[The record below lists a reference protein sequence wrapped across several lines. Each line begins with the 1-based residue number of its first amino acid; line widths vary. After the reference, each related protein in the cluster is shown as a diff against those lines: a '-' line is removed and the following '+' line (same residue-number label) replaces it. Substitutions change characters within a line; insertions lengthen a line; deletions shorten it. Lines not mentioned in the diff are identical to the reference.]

1 MTQFRKFEIDA
12 MVDGVCTKILC
23 NADHV
28 ETQFTNQPE
37 YTALIIG
44 LNDLRDAVKRVKQ
57 AEEEVSILRR
67 TLNDDLNSFN
77 IKYGNEVF
85 SLKYDYG
92 YSTGYG
98 SHNEKLTFE
107 TSINGYHGAR
117 STIASELAVA
127 LLPSDAKDNI
137 MQIVS
142 DLADKFIVD
151 IN

>member
-1 MTQFRKFEIDA
+1 MQFRKFEIDA

-28 ETQFTNQPE
+28 KAQFENLQE
-37 YTALIIG
+37 YADIKEA
-44 LNDLRDAVKRVKQ
+44 LNDLKEAKKEFKE
-57 AEEEVSILRR
+57 AEEKVSRMRKLLTEDIE
-67 TLNDDLNSFN
+67 SFN
-77 IKYGNEVF
+77 DQYGNEVF
-85 SLKYDYG
+85 KLS

-151 IN
+151 LN

>member
-28 ETQFTNQPE
+28 EKQFKNMQDYADLE
-37 YTALIIG
+37 ES
-44 LNDLRDAVKRVKQ
+44 LNDLREAVEASKK
-57 AEEEVSILRR
+57 AEEKVDRIRKLLMRSV
-67 TLNDDLNSFN
+67 DSFN
-77 IKYGNEVF
+77 DQYGNEVF
-85 SLKYDYG
+85 QLKYEYG
-92 YSTGYG
+92 YSSNRTGG
-98 SHNEKLTFE
+98 EINFN
-107 TSINGYHGAR
+107 TSVNGYHGAR
-117 STIASELAVA
+117 DTIASELAVA

-151 IN
+151 LS

>member
-1 MTQFRKFEIDA
+1 MQFRKFEIDA

-67 TLNDDLNSFN
+67 TLNDDLDSFN
-77 IKYGNEVF
+77 IKYSNEVF

-92 YSTGYG
+92 YSSNIAGG
-98 SHNEKLTFE
+98 EISFE
-107 TSINGYHGAR
+107 TSVNGYHGAR
-117 STIASELAVA
+117 NTIASELAVA
-127 LLPSDAKDNI
+127 LLPADAKDNI

>member
-1 MTQFRKFEIDA
+1 MQFRKFEIDA

-28 ETQFTNQPE
+28 KAQFENLQE
-37 YTALIIG
+37 YADIKEV
-44 LNDLRDAVKRVKQ
+44 LNDLKEAKKEVKE
-57 AEEEVSILRR
+57 AEEKVSRMRKLLTEDIE
-67 TLNDDLNSFN
+67 SFN
-77 IKYGNEVF
+77 DQYGNEVF
-85 SLKYDYG
+85 YLNYSYG
-92 YSTGYG
+92 YSCND
-98 SHNEKLTFE
+98 SLQFE
-107 TSINGYHGAR
+107 TSVNGYHGAR
-117 STIASELAVA
+117 KTIASELAVA

>member
-1 MTQFRKFEIDA
+1 MQFRKFEIDA

-28 ETQFTNQPE
+28 ETQFKNLQE
-37 YTALIIG
+37 YADIEEA
-44 LNDLRDAVKRVKQ
+44 LNDLKEARERVKQ
-57 AEEEVSILRR
+57 AEEEVSILRK
-67 TLNDDLNSFN
+67 TLTEDIDSFN

-85 SLKYDYG
+85 KLS

-98 SHNEKLTFE
+98 SYNEKLTFE
-107 TSINGYHGAR
+107 TSVNGYHGAR
-117 STIASELAVA
+117 KTIASELAVE
-127 LLPSDAKDNI
+127 LLPRDAKDNI